1 MANFE
6 INDQFKTHFGTQN
19 ATATISFD
27 DSNAWK
33 LENSSYHYEALSQV
47 EAALPSTINV
57 TNWRTQGRKLV
68 SFSARKQ

>member
-6 INDQFKTHFGTQN
+6 INGQFKTHFGTWSG
-19 ATATISFD
+19 AATISFD

-33 LENSSYHYEALSQV
+33 LENSSYHSEVLSQV
-47 EAALPSTINV
+47 EAALPSTING
-57 TNWRTQGRKLV
+57 TNWRTQGYKLV